1 MQCQGKR
8 INMKNSKK
16 KADFEIETVLKILL
30 ALIILLVIIGLIFL
44 LKGKS
49 INILEQIKEILRL
62 T

>member
-8 INMKNSKK
+8 INMKNSNK

>member
-1 MQCQGKR
+1 
-8 INMKNSKK
+8 MKNSNK